1 MRDGSGLY
9 WYHNDHLGTPQRMT
23 AADSGA
29 VAWSAGY
36 AAFGQATIDPLS
48 SIDNNL
54 RFPGQYYD
62 AESGLHYNY
71 NRYYNPN
78 TGRYLTT
85 DPFKDGL
92 NLYLYTFG
100 NPINLYDPLGL
111 ASICDLHNALDLL
124 GMVPGFGEIFDL
136 ANSLLYLLQGDYGMA
151 ALSAGAAIPV
161 AGYLFNGIKLSKKFG
176 RALRM
181 TRRLTSRVDN
191 IPTGMTNKVDDL
203 VGGLC
208 FVKGTLV
215 HTPDGLKPIE
225 DIQVGDLVAS
235 KDESSGETS
244 WKPVV
249 RLYRH
254 HDQQILNLTLN
265 SGAGDEET
273 FGVTSEHPFWV
284 VGEGWTKAGELEIG
298 DQVTAIS
305 GKVLTVEVVDA
316 DSLLQDTFNFEV
328 AETHTYFVG
337 EQGAW
342 VHNNCSAKVDDFTTH
357 IQKPS
362 RPPNGG
368 KTGKPNSIWDQKR
381 RDGSRSVT
389 YFDENGNRFSREDY
403 RQKSGHGHLP
413 PGTAHEHRFS
423 INENGQ
429 RIEAEKYRELN
440 NNGTPIGDWK
450 E

>member
-161 AGYLFNGIKLSKKFG
+161 AGYLFNAIKGGKKLGRLFRYLKRFNAELGEAGHVVLRHGDDVVHGNSRFSQKAQHVYEIRNNKTGQVVKTGISQGKISKKGKSYRAERQRRKWGKEDFDTTIIAEVPAG
-176 RALRM
+176 PGARQRAL
-181 TRRLTSRVDN
+181 D
-191 IPTGMTNKVDDL
+191 
-203 VGGLC
+203 
-208 FVKGTLV
+208 
-215 HTPDGLKPIE
+215 
-225 DIQVGDLVAS
+225 
-235 KDESSGETS
+235 
-244 WKPVV
+244 
-249 RLYRH
+249 
-254 HDQQILNLTLN
+254 
-265 SGAGDEET
+265 
-273 FGVTSEHPFWV
+273 
-284 VGEGWTKAGELEIG
+284 
-298 DQVTAIS
+298 
-305 GKVLTVEVVDA
+305 
-316 DSLLQDTFNFEV
+316 
-328 AETHTYFVG
+328 
-337 EQGAW
+337 
-342 VHNNCSAKVDDFTTH
+342 
-357 IQKPS
+357 
-362 RPPNGG
+362 
-368 KTGKPNSIWDQKR
+368 
-381 RDGSRSVT
+381 
-389 YFDENGNRFSREDY
+389 
-403 RQKSGHGHLP
+403 
-413 PGTAHEHRFS
+413 
-423 INENGQ
+423 
-429 RIEAEKYRELN
+429 IEAANAHGLRPENLINPDYHVR
-440 NNGTPIGDWK
+440 P
-450 E
+450 